1 MINFLNII
9 ILAVL
14 FHVKRIIVS
23 IKTLKMIEEAIRDCG
38 INSPE
43 SLCQAER

>member
-23 IKTLKMIEEAIRDCG
+23 IKILKIIEQAIQDCG
-38 INSPE
+38 INSYK